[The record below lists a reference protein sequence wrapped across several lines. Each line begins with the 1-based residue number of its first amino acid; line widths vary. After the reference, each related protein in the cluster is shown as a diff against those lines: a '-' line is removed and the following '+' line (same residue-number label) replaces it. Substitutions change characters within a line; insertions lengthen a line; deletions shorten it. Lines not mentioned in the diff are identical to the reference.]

1 MTRIV
6 VGPFN
11 RVEGDLEVTLE
22 VKDGVVAEAWA
33 GSPLYRGFEQILRG
47 KHPMDALMF
56 APRICGICSVSQS
69 MAAAAALADAM
80 GLAPAPNGR
89 ITRNLAHA
97 VENVAD
103 HFTHFYLFF
112 MPDFARAEYA
122 ARAWHARAAERFR
135 AVRGSAAAEVLPSRT
150 AFLSAM
156 GTLAGKWPHSLAI
169 QPGGVARALE
179 ASEKIRL
186 FGLLRDFRR
195 HAETVLFN
203 DALEAVAALDSAAAL
218 ARWAAERPRGD
229 FGAFLEIADDLALAR
244 LGRGVDR
251 FMCYGNYPQAE
262 SQFLP
267 GGVWDGQLQALDAQA
282 IAEDISHAWLDGE
295 TRHPAQGVTRP
306 QDEKAAG
313 YTWCK
318 APRLAGLPMET
329 GALARQ
335 AVAGHPLAR
344 DLVAGEGANVR
355 SRVVAR
361 LLEIAVILPEMER
374 WAQQLVPGEPF
385 CAQGELPQEGAGVGL
400 VEAAR
405 GSLGHW
411 LRIEGGRIA
420 NYQIVSP
427 TTWNFSPRD
436 ADGTPGPLE
445 QALVG
450 TPAGEGNL
458 AVQHVVRSFDPCMV
472 CTVH

>member
-1 MTRIV
+1 MSRRI

-11 RVEGDLEVTLE
+11 RVEGDLEIKLE
-22 VKDGVVAEAWA
+22 ITDGAVREAWVN
-33 GSPLYRGFEQILRG
+33 SPLYRGFEQILLG
-47 KHPMDALMF
+47 KDPTDALVYT
-56 APRICGICSVSQS
+56 PRICGICSVSQS
-69 MAAAAALADAM
+69 MAAASALADAM
-80 GLAPAPNGR
+80 GLQPAPNGR

-122 ARAWHARAAERFR
+122 GRPWHEAAAARFR
-135 AVRGSAAAEVLPSRT
+135 AVRGAAAAEIMPART

-156 GTLAGKWPHSLAI
+156 ATLAGKWPHSLAL

-186 FGLLRDFRR
+186 FALLRDFRR
-195 HAETVLFN
+195 HVETVLFG
-203 DALEAVAALDSAAAL
+203 DELEAVAALDSAAAL
-218 ARWAAERPRGD
+218 ARWAGEKPRGD
-229 FGAFLEIADDLALAR
+229 LGAFLAIADDLALER
-244 LGRGVDR
+244 LGRGIGR
-251 FMCYGNYPQAE
+251 FMSYGNYPQAE
-262 SQFLP
+262 SQFLQ
-267 GGVWDGQLQALDAQA
+267 GGVWDGRLQALDAQA
-282 IAEDISHAWLDGE
+282 IAEDISHAWLDGG

-335 AVAGHPLAR
+335 VVNGHPLAR
-344 DLVAGEGANVR
+344 DLIQHGGGNVK

-361 LLEIAVILPEMER
+361 LLEIAVILSEMER
-374 WAQQLVPGEPF
+374 WVQQLVPGEPF
-385 CAQGELPQEGAGVGL
+385 CAQGELPHEGAGAGM

-411 LRIEGGRIA
+411 LTVENGRIA

-436 ADGTPGPLE
+436 SDGTPGPLE

-450 TPAGEGNL
+450 TPAGEGNV

>member
-1 MTRIV
+1 MTRII

-22 VKDGVVAEAWA
+22 VKDGRVAEAWA

-47 KHPMDALMF
+47 KNPMDALMF

-69 MAAAAALADAM
+69 IAAAAALADAM

-89 ITRNLAHA
+89 TTRNLAHA

-122 ARAWHARAAERFR
+122 GRAWHEHAVERFR
-135 AVRGSAAAEVLPSRT
+135 AVRGAAAAQIMPART
-150 AFLSAM
+150 AFLAAM
-156 GTLAGKWPHSLAI
+156 GTLAGKWPHSLAL

-195 HAETVLFN
+195 HVETTLFN
-203 DALEAVAALDSAAAL
+203 DELEAVAALDSAAAL
-218 ARWAAERPRGD
+218 ARWAGEKPRGD
-229 FGAFLEIADDLALAR
+229 FGAFLKIAGDLELER
-244 LGRGVDR
+244 LGRGLDR
-251 FMCYGNYPQAE
+251 FMSYGNYPQAE
-262 SQFLP
+262 SQFLR
-267 GGVWDGQLQALDAQA
+267 GGVWDGQLHALDAQA

-318 APRLAGLPMET
+318 APRLAGQPMET

-335 AVAGHPLAR
+335 AVNGHPLAR
-344 DLVAGEGANVR
+344 DLVRHGGGNVK

-361 LLEIAVILPEMER
+361 LLEIAVVLPAMEQ
-374 WAQQLVPGEPF
+374 WVQQLAPGEPF
-385 CAQGELPQEGAGVGL
+385 CTQGEMPAQASGAGM

-411 LRIEGGRIA
+411 ISVEDGRIA

-436 ADGTPGPLE
+436 ATGTPGPLE

-450 TPAGEGNL
+450 TPAGEGNV